1 MNKWGISGTG
11 RSNIIV
17 SNPYF
22 HSRIMKKNSPGKRKF
37 LNFPLLLFR
46 KDSAEGFV
54 WKNKLFFPIHFHFPR
69 CIIPPMFLKTRMK
82 AENQLL
88 QLAFQKKKGTYDV
101 HEKVSHIQ
109 GMIKGKE
116 ATIQGVVHSIQTV
129 IYTLAGNE
137 SFSQVSNHP
146 MILNTVHKKIPGEN
160 FLRSSIATPVIRNSA
175 FLSAGRSQMPL
186 NPVYSENGISGKTS
200 PDGNAVYGST
210 SALNPKSFAGLTV
223 NLNSHLAAP
232 SDSAFDS
239 GSVLARFSGK
249 EAYHQVPKK
258 ELVFNSTSGLRQ
270 ELEREMEVVKEELSQ
285 AEEASKANYSSIYSK
300 IEEELKKLEINR
312 ISEQVI
318 QQIVR
323 DMKIEKERRGLL

>member
-17 SNPYF
+17 SNRYF
-22 HSRIMKKNSPGKRKF
+22 HSRIIEKNSQGKKKF
-37 LNFPLLLFR
+37 FNFPLLLFR
-46 KDSAEGFV
+46 KDSREGFV

-69 CIIPPMFLKTRMK
+69 YIIPPMFPKTRVK
-82 AENQLL
+82 AKNQLL
-88 QLAFQKKKGTYDV
+88 QFAVQKEKGAHDV
-101 HEKVSHIQ
+101 HEKVPQIQ
-109 GMIKGKE
+109 DMIKEKDI
-116 ATIQGVVHSIQTV
+116 TIRKVVHSIQTV
-129 IYTLAGNE
+129 IYTLMG
-137 SFSQVSNHP
+137 
-146 MILNTVHKKIPGEN
+146 KN
-160 FLRSSIATPVIRNSA
+160 FLRSSTTPVIRNSV
-175 FLSAGRSQMPL
+175 FLPARRSQIPL
-186 NPVYSENGISGKTS
+186 NQVYPGNGVSGKIFS
-200 PDGNAVYGST
+200 DGNAVFWSI
-210 SALNPKSFAGLTV
+210 SALNLKSFVGLTV
-223 NLNSHLAAP
+223 NLNSHLIAP
-232 SDSAFDS
+232 SDSVFDS
-239 GSVLARFSGK
+239 GPVLARFSGK

-300 IEEELKKLEINR
+300 MEEELKKLEINR